1 MLWLIVPLLYLTKEL
16 MEALTMILDRMNRR
30 LIEIFNIDVR
40 KEVLEVDGG
49 S

>member
-30 LIEIFNIDVR
+30 LIEILNI

>member
-1 MLWLIVPLLYLTKEL
+1 MLWWIVPVLYLTREV

-30 LIEIFNIDVR
+30 LIEILNI

>member
-1 MLWLIVPLLYLTKEL
+1 MLWWIVPVLYLTKEL

-30 LIEIFNIDVR
+30 LIEILNI